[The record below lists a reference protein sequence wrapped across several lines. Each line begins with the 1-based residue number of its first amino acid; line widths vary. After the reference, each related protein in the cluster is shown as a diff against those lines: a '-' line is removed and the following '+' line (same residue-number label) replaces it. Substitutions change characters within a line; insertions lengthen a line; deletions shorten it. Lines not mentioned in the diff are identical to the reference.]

1 MIEIIIQTAVT
12 AICAGILFLLYHG
25 IKYLR
30 ERTENEKVKA
40 ALLVVENT
48 VHGVV
53 CELSGTAD
61 KHRDNNGK
69 LPEQKAKLIKQKA
82 MTDIDNIVSEKV
94 KEALLPKI
102 FNFENFISGKI
113 EQAVKNVKK
122 L

>member
-61 KHRDNNGK
+61 KLLDNNGK
-69 LPEQKAKLIKQKA
+69 LPEQKAL
-82 MTDIDNIVSEKV
+82 TDIDNIVSEKV

-102 FNFENFISGKI
+102 FT
-113 EQAVKNVKK
+113 
-122 L
+122 